1 MPIEYQLSKY
11 EKSLLEL
18 AKEQEKLV
26 GFDGKY
32 SLPDKQRVQL
42 DMFHEGEKAMLL
54 KIFKVL
60 DLSAEKKKELIWN
73 IWSEKN
79 PDSVQEVSK
88 ELENLRF
95 LK

>member
-1 MPIEYQLSKY
+1 MPIEYQLTKY
-11 EKSLLEL
+11 EKSLLKL
-18 AKEQEKLV
+18 AEDEEKLI

-32 SLPDKQRVQL
+32 TLPDKQRIQL

-54 KIFKVL
+54 KVMKVL
-60 DLSAEKKKELIWN
+60 DFSPQKKKELIWN
-73 IWSEKN
+73 IWSEGN
-79 PDSVQEVSK
+79 PDSVEEVSK